1 MRHDRRSVRLPGFDY
16 TAGFTCLLTI
26 CAAHRCPVFGCLRDG
41 MVHLS
46 EAGRVADACWL
57 AIPAHFPNVD
67 LDAYSIQ
74 PDHLHGIITLRKSG
88 SQHPVGAQ
96 HVAPLPSRAR
106 AYVGDH
112 PAVQR

>member
-1 MRHDRRSVRLPGFDY
+1 
-16 TAGFTCLLTI
+16 
-26 CAAHRCPVFGCLRDG
+26 

-96 HVAPLPSRAR
+96 HVAPLPSSDWKPRRFDRLIPGSLPVIMR
-106 AYVGDH
+106 AYKAAVTRLLH
-112 PAVQR
+112 LPAPVWQRGYYESMLRDGA